1 VIWAAGRHAARQGVS
16 RAIVP
21 LALLLVSACSR
32 PITDDECFQLL
43 EHYTEKVIEQA
54 RPSAGKAERLELILE
69 ARQKATAD
77 PEFARCKMKVSRAKL
92 ECALAAHDAD
102 QIERCLL

>member
-1 VIWAAGRHAARQGVS
+1 MKRAALSHAARRNIRRVS
-16 RAIVP
+16 FAWVFAS
-21 LALLLVSACSR
+21 LGACSK
-32 PITDDECFQLL
+32 PVTDEECFQLL
-43 EHYTEKVIEQA
+43 DHYTDKVIEQA

-69 ARQKATAD
+69 ARQKATLD
-77 PEFARCKMKVSRAKL
+77 PEFARCKIKVSRAKL